1 MRFSELREKEV
12 INVCDCRR
20 LGFVEDIAFDSCS
33 GCIEKLFVPVPGKC
47 CGLLAPEFEYV
58 ICFNQINQIGPDII
72 LVKVNPDEIRVP
84 CNKRKGKKRLEFDK
98 W

>member
-12 INVCDCRR
+12 INVCDCSR
-20 LGFVEDIAFDSCS
+20 LGCVEDIAFDACS

-58 ICFNQINQIGPDII
+58 ICFNQIAQIGPDII
-72 LVKVNPDEIRVP
+72 LVKVNPEEIRVP
-84 CNKRKGKKRLEFDK
+84 CSKRKGKANLKK
-98 W
+98 